1 MREVGLAQG
10 AGALT
15 LTRLANFTFVCES
28 LNSDIIIHFR
38 EYILSA
44 VDSILIQSESL
55 DESPATLMTAMTA
68 SAS

>member
-1 MREVGLAQG
+1 MREVSLAQG

-15 LTRLANFTFVCES
+15 LTRLASFTFVCES

-38 EYILSA
+38 EYVSA
-44 VDSILIQSESL
+44 VGSILIQCESL
-55 DESPATLMTAMTA
+55 DASPATLMTA